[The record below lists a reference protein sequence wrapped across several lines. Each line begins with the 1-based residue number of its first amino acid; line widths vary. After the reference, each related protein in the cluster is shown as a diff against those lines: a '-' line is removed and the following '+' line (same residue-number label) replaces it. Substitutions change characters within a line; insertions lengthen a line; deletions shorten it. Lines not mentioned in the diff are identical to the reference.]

1 MMKKEA
7 MALAY
12 GIINTGKCQY
22 KPLSGDWVLCQA
34 VPFFQNI
41 LAAICL
47 HLASCRPNKRLLIHA
62 V

>member
-1 MMKKEA
+1 

-41 LAAICL
+41 PAAICL
-47 HLASCRPNKRLLIHA
+47 HPASCRPNKRLLIHA